1 MRIEMVFQGFPG
13 KLPRGY
19 MGWSSV
25 VYIEVG
31 GTKIVFDTA
40 GPVKRC
46 DLRARLKELGTS
58 ADEID
63 ILVLSHFHDDHVYS
77 LDYFSK
83 ARILLH
89 AKEAAWVLSDPDA
102 FSIPKYLYPALVSTG
117 RLQLISDDVEI
128 APGVQTMLVP
138 GHTPGSMALVLREDN
153 KPTTVLAGDA
163 VKNLAEL
170 ASGTVGMS
178 LDNEASAR
186 SIAKIRDLAE
196 VVIPGHDRML
206 RVEPD
211 RIVAGPAIQE
221 TIVLAPGIVDRD
233 RPRCFELV
241 IEPSWLPRT

>member
-1 MRIEMVFQGFPG
+1 
-13 KLPRGY
+13 
-19 MGWSSV
+19 
-25 VYIEVG
+25 
-31 GTKIVFDTA
+31 
-40 GPVKRC
+40 
-46 DLRARLKELGTS
+46 
-58 ADEID
+58 
-63 ILVLSHFHDDHVYS
+63 
-77 LDYFSK
+77 
-83 ARILLH
+83 
-89 AKEAAWVLSDPDA
+89 
-102 FSIPKYLYPALVSTG
+102 
-117 RLQLISDDVEI
+117 
-128 APGVQTMLVP
+128 
-138 GHTPGSMALVLREDN
+138 MALVLREDN

>member
-1 MRIEMVFQGFPG
+1 
-13 KLPRGY
+13 

-25 VYIEVG
+25 VYVEAG
-31 GTKIVFDTA
+31 GTKIMFDTG
-40 GPVKRC
+40 GPAKRC
-46 DLRARLKELGTS
+46 ELRARLQELGTS
-58 ADEID
+58 AAEVD
-63 ILVLSHFHDDHVYS
+63 ILVLSHFHDDHVFS
-77 LDYFSK
+77 LDYFSN

-89 AKEAAWVLSDPDA
+89 AKESAWVLSDPDA
-102 FSIPKYLYPALVSTG
+102 FAIPKYLYPALVNTG
-117 RLQLISDDVEI
+117 RLELISEDIEI

-138 GHTPGSMALVLREDN
+138 GHTPGCMALVLREQN

-186 SIAKIRDLAE
+186 SIARVRDLAD
-196 VVIPGHDRML
+196 VVIPGHDRVL

-221 TIVLAPGIVDRD
+221 TIVLAPGIADREQAK
-233 RPRCFELV
+233 CFELV
-241 IEPSWLPRT
+241 VEQSWLPRV

>member
-1 MRIEMVFQGFPG
+1 MKIELVFQGFPG
-13 KLPRGY
+13 KLTRGY

-31 GTKIVFDTA
+31 ETKIVFDTG

-89 AKEAAWVLSDPDA
+89 AKEASWVLSDPDA
-102 FSIPKYLYPALVSTG
+102 FSIPKHLYPALASTG

-186 SIAKIRDLAE
+186 SISKIRDLAD

-206 RVEPD
+206 QVEPD
-211 RIVAGPAIQE
+211 RIVAGPAVHE

-233 RPRCFELV
+233 RPKCFELV

>member
-1 MRIEMVFQGFPG
+1 VKIELVFQGFPG
-13 KLPRGY
+13 KLARGY

-31 GTKIVFDTA
+31 GTKIVFDTGGTA
-40 GPVKRC
+40 KRC
-46 DLRARLKELGTS
+46 ELRSRLKELGTS
-58 ADEID
+58 ADAID

-77 LDYFSK
+77 FDYFPR

-89 AKEAAWVLSDPDA
+89 AREAAYVLSDPDTFA
-102 FSIPKYLYPALVSTG
+102 IPKYLYPALVSTG

-128 APGVQTMLVP
+128 VPGVQTMLVP
-138 GHTPGSMALVLREDN
+138 GHTPGCMALVLREDK

-163 VKNLAEL
+163 VKNMAEL

-186 SIAKIRDLAE
+186 SIAKVRELADI
-196 VVIPGHDRML
+196 VIPGHDRML

-211 RIVAGPAIQE
+211 RIVAGPAIKE

-233 RPRCFELV
+233 RPKCFELV
-241 IEPSWLPRT
+241 VDQSWLPRL